1 MQDKASCI
9 VSMGSNMGSREDN
22 LKAAVR
28 RLGSDPHIF
37 DLRVSSVYETSP
49 VGYLDQDDFLNICV
63 AFKTDLEPEE
73 LLDLTQKIEKE
84 GLRERHIHWG
94 PRTIDLDIILYG
106 DLEYESSRL
115 TIPHPRFRERAFV
128 LAPLCE
134 LTGVEYELPQGQ
146 EIRRVGQ
153 FEFE

>member
-1 MQDKASCI
+1 
-9 VSMGSNMGSREDN
+9 MGSNMGSREDN

-28 RLGSDPHIF
+28 RLRSDPHIF

-94 PRTIDLDIILYG
+94 PRTIDLDIVF
-106 DLEYESSRL
+106 YEDRIIDTDEL
-115 TIPHPRFRERAFV
+115 RIPHVDMYNREFVLGPVCQIAPDLTDPRTGRSVSELLAELRER
-128 LAPLCE
+128 
-134 LTGVEYELPQGQ
+134 Q
-146 EIRRVGQ
+146 
-153 FEFE
+153 